1 MNSVTLAATPLPSA
15 LAARLAIS
23 AIFFFNGMG
32 FATWVTRIPAVRHAL
47 GLSEGQLGAAL
58 FALAAGALLSFPLA
72 GRGCARYGARRA
84 TLVTGVLYC
93 LLLPLPVYATSL
105 PLLAGALMLLGM
117 ANGAMD
123 VTMNAHAVEVEVFV
137 GKPIMSSLHGMWSV
151 GGVVGASLGGVLI
164 AQGLSQQAHLTLVA
178 ALLLVGVLVA
188 RRFLPP
194 STPHDEVAGPKF
206 ALPSAAM
213 LGLGVLI
220 FCAFL
225 IEGALADWSAVYFQ
239 DALHTTPAIAAV
251 GYGVFAFAMTLMRF
265 LGDRTAAAWGA
276 EPLLR
281 WTNGAAA
288 IALTAALWTQ
298 LIPLTL
304 AAFAITGVAIA
315 TVAPLVFGAAAR
327 RTTASAGQGIAA
339 MAAMGYSGFLVGPAF
354 IGFVAQTTSLRLALG
369 LLAAMAAVI
378 SLLAYH
384 LRGEP
389 AAASELR

>member
-1 MNSVTLAATPLPSA
+1 M
-15 LAARLAIS
+15 AIS
-23 AIFFFNGMG
+23 AVFFFNGMG
-32 FATWVTRIPAVRHAL
+32 FATWVTRIPAVRGAL

-72 GRGCARYGARRA
+72 GRACARYGARRA
-84 TLVTGVLYC
+84 TLVTALLYC
-93 LLLPLPVYATSL
+93 LLLPLPVFAPSL
-105 PLLAGALMLLGM
+105 PMLALALVLLGM
-117 ANGAMD
+117 ANGSMD
-123 VTMNAHAVEVEVFV
+123 VTMNAHAVEVESFAER
-137 GKPIMSSLHGMWSV
+137 PIMSSLHGMWSV
-151 GGVVGASLGGVLI
+151 GGVVGATLGGLLI
-164 AQGLSQQAHLTLVA
+164 AQGLSHQTHLTLVA
-178 ALLLVGVLVA
+178 ALLLAGVAVS

-194 STPHDEVAGPKF
+194 GTAHGDVAGPKF

-265 LGDRTAAAWGA
+265 LGDRSAAAWGA
-276 EPLLR
+276 ELLLR
-281 WTNGAAA
+281 WTNGVAA

-298 LIPLTL
+298 HITLTV
-304 AAFAITGVAIA
+304 AAFALTGVAIA

-327 RTTASAGQGIAA
+327 RSTASAGQGIAA

-389 AAASELR
+389 AAAP